1 MTGSDATKREI
12 NAPDAAMLALSNP
25 DRG

>member
-1 MTGSDATKREI
+1 MTDFDATKQEI
-12 NAPDAAMLALSNP
+12 NANDAAMLALSNP